1 MMEKLF
7 LDTNIVL
14 DLIGNREPFVK
25 EAAFLFQLGRNKEC
39 QLFVSDLT
47 FVNIAYITRKTYPK
61 EKLYSVLS
69 KLRSFLTIVGGGVV
83 AVDHA
88 LALQA
93 DDFEDA
99 VQYYAARQADA
110 DYIITRNKKDFSF
123 SVDDIFLQIESYRFG
138 HTEIFH
144 RFRNRYPQSFTQL
157 EKMIN
162 CCSCRENNSCVIQ
175 NRNFLLSEFFWGYF
189 FYLNERTK
197 LNIYT
202 VLFCNV
208 EIRRFL
214 RSWLWLR
221 NEYFLDFQNVSILNS
236 TNW

>member
-88 LALQA
+88 LALHA

-123 SVDDIFLQIESYRFG
+123 SEIEVLTSEEY
-138 HTEIFH
+138 
-144 RFRNRYPQSFTQL
+144 
-157 EKMIN
+157 
-162 CCSCRENNSCVIQ
+162 V
-175 NRNFLLSEFFWGYF
+175 LL
-189 FYLNERTK
+189 K
-197 LNIYT
+197 HI
-202 VLFCNV
+202 
-208 EIRRFL
+208 I
-214 RSWLWLR
+214 
-221 NEYFLDFQNVSILNS
+221 
-236 TNW
+236 

>member
-47 FVNIAYITRKTYPK
+47 FVNIA
-61 EKLYSVLS
+61 YSVLS

-123 SVDDIFLQIESYRFG
+123 SEIEVLTSEEY
-138 HTEIFH
+138 
-144 RFRNRYPQSFTQL
+144 
-157 EKMIN
+157 
-162 CCSCRENNSCVIQ
+162 V
-175 NRNFLLSEFFWGYF
+175 LL
-189 FYLNERTK
+189 K
-197 LNIYT
+197 HI
-202 VLFCNV
+202 
-208 EIRRFL
+208 I
-214 RSWLWLR
+214 
-221 NEYFLDFQNVSILNS
+221 
-236 TNW
+236 

>member
-7 LDTNIVL
+7 LDTNIVW

-99 VQYYAARQADA
+99 VQYYDA

-123 SVDDIFLQIESYRFG
+123 SEIEVLTSEEY
-138 HTEIFH
+138 
-144 RFRNRYPQSFTQL
+144 
-157 EKMIN
+157 
-162 CCSCRENNSCVIQ
+162 V
-175 NRNFLLSEFFWGYF
+175 LL
-189 FYLNERTK
+189 K
-197 LNIYT
+197 HI
-202 VLFCNV
+202 
-208 EIRRFL
+208 I
-214 RSWLWLR
+214 
-221 NEYFLDFQNVSILNS
+221 
-236 TNW
+236 

>member
-25 EAAFLFQLGRNKEC
+25 GAAFLFQLGRNKEC

-123 SVDDIFLQIESYRFG
+123 SEIEVLTSEEY
-138 HTEIFH
+138 
-144 RFRNRYPQSFTQL
+144 
-157 EKMIN
+157 
-162 CCSCRENNSCVIQ
+162 V
-175 NRNFLLSEFFWGYF
+175 LL
-189 FYLNERTK
+189 K
-197 LNIYT
+197 HI
-202 VLFCNV
+202 
-208 EIRRFL
+208 I
-214 RSWLWLR
+214 
-221 NEYFLDFQNVSILNS
+221 
-236 TNW
+236 

>member
-93 DDFEDA
+93 DDFEGA
-99 VQYYAARQADA
+99 V
-110 DYIITRNKKDFSF
+110 
-123 SVDDIFLQIESYRFG
+123 L
-138 HTEIFH
+138 
-144 RFRNRYPQSFTQL
+144 
-157 EKMIN
+157 
-162 CCSCRENNSCVIQ
+162 CCSS
-175 NRNFLLSEFFWGYF
+175 S
-189 FYLNERTK
+189 
-197 LNIYT
+197 
-202 VLFCNV
+202 
-208 EIRRFL
+208 
-214 RSWLWLR
+214 
-221 NEYFLDFQNVSILNS
+221 
-236 TNW
+236 

>member
-88 LALQA
+88 ELELLPTEAVFPQA
-93 DDFEDA
+93 IKANTA
-99 VQYYAARQADA
+99 VQANTETT
-110 DYIITRNKKDFSF
+110 IFFIFSPSTPF
-123 SVDDIFLQIESYRFG
+123 NVPHIYKN
-138 HTEIFH
+138 H
-144 RFRNRYPQSFTQL
+144 
-157 EKMIN
+157 
-162 CCSCRENNSCVIQ
+162 V
-175 NRNFLLSEFFWGYF
+175 FLLSYCW
-189 FYLNERTK
+189 
-197 LNIYT
+197 NI
-202 VLFCNV
+202 
-208 EIRRFL
+208 
-214 RSWLWLR
+214 RS
-221 NEYFLDFQNVSILNS
+221 
-236 TNW
+236 

>member
-47 FVNIAYITRKTYPK
+47 FVNIAYITRKT
-61 EKLYSVLS
+61 VLS

-123 SVDDIFLQIESYRFG
+123 SEIEVLTSEEY
-138 HTEIFH
+138 
-144 RFRNRYPQSFTQL
+144 
-157 EKMIN
+157 
-162 CCSCRENNSCVIQ
+162 V
-175 NRNFLLSEFFWGYF
+175 LL
-189 FYLNERTK
+189 K
-197 LNIYT
+197 HI
-202 VLFCNV
+202 
-208 EIRRFL
+208 I
-214 RSWLWLR
+214 
-221 NEYFLDFQNVSILNS
+221 
-236 TNW
+236 

>member
-39 QLFVSDLT
+39 QL

-123 SVDDIFLQIESYRFG
+123 SEIEVLTSEEY
-138 HTEIFH
+138 
-144 RFRNRYPQSFTQL
+144 
-157 EKMIN
+157 
-162 CCSCRENNSCVIQ
+162 V
-175 NRNFLLSEFFWGYF
+175 LL
-189 FYLNERTK
+189 K
-197 LNIYT
+197 HI
-202 VLFCNV
+202 
-208 EIRRFL
+208 I
-214 RSWLWLR
+214 
-221 NEYFLDFQNVSILNS
+221 
-236 TNW
+236 